1 MRMTSCFE
9 CPFSPIGVRMVLGV
23 AVCFALVGEASAEQ
37 PGGSVR
43 LRVMTYNIHHGEG
56 TDGAVD
62 LARIAQV
69 IREVRPDL
77 VALQEVDQR
86 TRRTGGVDQTAELAR
101 LTGMHGLFGPQ
112 IPFEGGK
119 YGQAILSRT
128 PASDLTV
135 HWLPKE
141 PDRERR
147 IAVSCQI
154 ELDDQRI
161 TFVTTHL
168 HHQNAS
174 FRERQAEAINKLF
187 ANSPQPVILAGDLN
201 VRPES
206 SVMKILAPHWQNGT
220 DGVADR
226 WTFPATKPEAQI
238 DFVLARPVDR
248 WSVRETSVP
257 PEPLASDHCPLVVDY
272 ELKVVPEK

>member
-1 MRMTSCFE
+1 MASFFE
-9 CPFSPIGVRMVLGV
+9 CPFSLIGLRVVLGV
-23 AVCFALVGEASAEQ
+23 ALCLSVAIGAPAQQ
-37 PGGSVR
+37 PDGSIR

-56 TDGAVD
+56 TDGVVD
-62 LARIAQV
+62 LARIAKV
-69 IREVRPDL
+69 IREARPDL

-86 TRRTGGVDQTAELAR
+86 TRRTGGVDQVAELAR

-112 IPFEGGK
+112 IPFEGGR

-135 HWLPKE
+135 HWLPGE
-141 PDRERR
+141 PERERR

-154 ELDDQRI
+154 ESGAQRI

-187 ANSPQPVILAGDLN
+187 GNSLGPVVLAGDLN
-201 VRPES
+201 VLPDS
-206 SVMKILAPHWQNGT
+206 SVMEILSSQWQNATEGL
-220 DGVADR
+220 ADR

-238 DFVLARPVDR
+238 DFVLARPAGR
-248 WSVRETSVP
+248 WSVVETLVP
-257 PEPLASDHCPLVVDY
+257 LEPVVSDHRPLVVEY
-272 ELKVVPEK
+272 LLRGPAE